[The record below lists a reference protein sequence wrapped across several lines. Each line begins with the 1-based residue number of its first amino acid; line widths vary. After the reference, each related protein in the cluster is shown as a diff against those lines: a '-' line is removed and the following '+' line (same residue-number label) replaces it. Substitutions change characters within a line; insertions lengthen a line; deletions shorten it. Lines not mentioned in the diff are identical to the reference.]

1 MYTQKEARADFDD
14 SELDM
19 DDRYIPS
26 ESPPSQ
32 EFIENMEKAIDDAT
46 EGEKSHE
53 ALVDE
58 MAGYVTPTT
67 TEEYNK
73 VLDQQ
78 GLDEIFLGAS
88 ELWMLES
95 EAAQYAE

>member
-1 MYTQKEARADFDD
+1 
-14 SELDM
+14 M
-19 DDRYIPS
+19 DNSYIPS

-32 EFIENMEKAIDDAT
+32 EFIKNMEKAINDAK
-46 EGEKSHE
+46 EGEKSQDT
-53 ALVDE
+53 LVDE
-58 MAGYVTPTT
+58 MAGYMMPTR

-88 ELWMLES
+88 EPWMLES
-95 EAAQYAE
+95 EAAQYTE